1 MEEEKVTASLMKDKA
16 KVHADGVE
24 KKAPKS
30 TKDEEEGARTNGDD
44 AAAVGGM
51 ERRRESDALHSYFQ

>member
-44 AAAVGGM
+44 AATVGLAGNVAVLDVV
-51 ERRRESDALHSYFQ
+51 RIWF